1 MVDRRLTVSV
11 RVQPNAA
18 RNRIVR
24 FQDGVLYVRLAAPP
38 VEGRA
43 NEALI
48 KHLSDVLDV
57 AKSSV
62 SIEKGLTAKNKTVAI
77 DGIDMER
84 FKKRIEDA
92 AEAGNR

>member
-1 MVDRRLTVSV
+1 MVEKRLTVSV

-18 RNRIVR
+18 RSRIVK
-24 FQDGVLYVRLAAPP
+24 FHDGILYIRLAAPP
-38 VEGRA
+38 VEGKA

-57 AKSSV
+57 AKSNV

-77 DGIDMER
+77 TGIDLER
-84 FKKRIEDA
+84 FKQRIENA
-92 AEAGNR
+92 AAADNR